1 VVDVSKTFKGQKN
14 AVFSTGSKFGG
25 KKSMPALVAI
35 FLGLL
40 LLAAGVFNLYT
51 WLNPAKA
58 AQEAPL
64 VIDDG
69 Y

>member
-1 VVDVSKTFKGQKN
+1 LDVSKTFKGQKY

-25 KKSMPALVAI
+25 KKSMPALIAI

-40 LLAAGVFNLYT
+40 LIVAGVLNVYT

-58 AQEAPL
+58 APEAPI
-64 VIDDG
+64 VMDDG